1 MSERLN
7 VKDLI
12 TVGIFSVILIVLV
25 FVFGMLGYIPIVM
38 LASDFSCINLWNS
51 IYAVFNKSF

>member
-12 TVGIFSVILIVLV
+12 TVGIFSVIAKLNGLLSISQVGLNIAEADLA
-25 FVFGMLGYIPIVM
+25 FGLGYR
-38 LASDFSCINLWNS
+38 
-51 IYAVFNKSF
+51 